1 MTLANIPVGLDRTE
15 SACPQLPADV
25 ANGFPLRPVF
35 GKLHQQVIGKLVAG
49 FVAVDVGRD
58 HLDRAGLVERLH
70 EFRGVLLAFESSE
83 RPRGLVAGFLRQPF
97 PCFTLIVF
105 LQERIHKDAVN
116 VKWLH
121 AVFASQLGGLAAKSR
136 QHFAICRRRVIRFRA
151 DGQPV
156 EVKPFREQGA
166 IAQPDPISSTEVA
179 ANGRDFDLE
188 FAIVVPAPLDARA
201 VDQPVFAKPPPRF
214 IPMAADTVKQSVLV
228 RFFRSADAVPVPGAD
243 NPVPATISQGRSL
256 AELSISI
263 KYFLDDGA
271 HDSHIR
277 FYETP
282 LLPSLFNT
290 GRSKRPARICSSLP
304 GHGKGANS
312 TRPHE
317 RHGKVPL
324 REARQAAPDGA
335 RASAA
340 LSSSK
345 ILPFSRGTWP
355 LRRKDYGFAVIS
367 YIAANSIA
375 EGICNKS
382 RLRLQPSRKGL
393 QRKIQMRTNA
403 GEPTSRRP
411 ATIPRDENLEANSR
425 RRRKAQGGT
434 EATNRSILD
443 LSAAGLSFP
452 VVFIADTATSRMAR
466 PGDCRSAKRSEFQK
480 VP

>member
-25 ANGFPLRPVF
+25 ADGFALRRVF
-35 GKLHQQVIGKLVAG
+35 GKLHQQAIRKLVAG
-49 FVAVDVGRD
+49 FVTVDVGRD
-58 HLDRAGLVERLH
+58 HFDRAGLVKRLH

-83 RPRGLVAGFLRQPF
+83 RPRGRVAGFLRQPF
-97 PCFTLIVF
+97 PRFTLIVF

-121 AVFASQLGGLAAKSR
+121 AVFAGQPGGLAAKPR
-136 QHFAICRRRVIRFRA
+136 QHFAVCRRRVIRFSA

-156 EVKPFREQGA
+156 EVKSFRKQRA
-166 IAQPDPISSTEVA
+166 VAQPDSISSTEVT

-188 FAIVVPAPLDARA
+188 FAVVMPASLDARA
-201 VDQPVFAKPPPRF
+201 VDQPVFAKAAPRF
-214 IPMAADTVKQSVLV
+214 IPMAADTVEQSVLV
-228 RFFRSADAVPVPGAD
+228 RFFRGAHAVPVPVED

-256 AELSISI
+256 TELSVSI
-263 KYFLDDGA
+263 KRFLNDYA

-277 FYETP
+277 FYDTP
-282 LLPSLFNT
+282 SLPSSLNAR
-290 GRSKRPARICSSLP
+290 RSEKPARGCSP
-304 GHGKGANS
+304 RAGYGRGANL

-367 YIAANSIA
+367 YIAANLIA

-382 RLRLQPSRKGL
+382 RLRLQPSREGL
-393 QRKIQMRTNA
+393 QRKIQMRTRA
-403 GEPTSRRP
+403 VEPTSRRP

-425 RRRKAQGGT
+425 WFSSLIRRQAEWPAQPIAVLQKAASAEKPHERT
-434 EATNRSILD
+434 ERQPENRHNA
-443 LSAAGLSFP
+443 SAQDG
-452 VVFIADTATSRMAR
+452 
-466 PGDCRSAKRSEFQK
+466 
-480 VP
+480 